1 MMTAEQKQA
10 EIDDVK
16 GWIEDLKTLNGSTE
30 DFINARRHLELLEGD
45 MEKIKAGNAARQH
58 SGE

>member
-1 MMTAEQKQA
+1 MTVDQKQA

-45 MEKIKAGNAARQH
+45 MTKIKEK
-58 SGE
+58 GENRE

>member
-1 MMTAEQKQA
+1 VNIEQKQA

-30 DFINARRHLELLEGD
+30 DFINARRHLELLEDD
-45 MEKIKAGNAARQH
+45 MEKIRAGSAARQPS
-58 SGE
+58 SG

>member
-1 MMTAEQKQA
+1 MNIEQKQA

-30 DFINARRHLELLEGD
+30 DFINARRHLELLEDD
-45 MEKIKAGNAARQH
+45 MEKIRAGSAARQPS
-58 SGE
+58 SG

>member
-45 MEKIKAGNAARQH
+45 MEKIKAGNVGRPN
-58 SGE
+58 S